1 MKIAD
6 YELESNLE
14 VQIKS
19 HSTLDKEGKLIV
31 YSDSWD
37 GKNYFKHQ
45 LSPEETNKINL
56 LTSKDLESFIKQKQL
71 NKNEYFAGSRRF
83 ITFKVNGKIKSLC
96 FIEPFMTD
104 EFKDFLKV
112 LDKKIYSH
120 DESAIIIMPAS
131 DFKDTKKEIIER
143 GKVDNYLPQ
152 KAVIRQN

>member
-1 MKIAD
+1 MKKLISFFALLLTLFVNAQKLAIQYLKIAD
-6 YELESNLE
+6 YELEFNSE

-19 HSTLDKEGKLIV
+19 HSTLDKDGNLIV

-83 ITFKVNGKIKSLC
+83 ITFKVNGKI
-96 FIEPFMTD
+96 
-104 EFKDFLKV
+104 
-112 LDKKIYSH
+112 
-120 DESAIIIMPAS
+120 
-131 DFKDTKKEIIER
+131 
-143 GKVDNYLPQ
+143 
-152 KAVIRQN
+152 